1 MEAPLKSLKQSI
13 DPLSSKS
20 TLTLTEKT
28 PLERVQDS
36 ERPLERLM
44 LDLPG
49 FRGYK
54 LREQRREADRIVR
67 SYVYD
72 SLEHSRDGLM
82 SSLQTLT
89 DNKLSELVEPMNR
102 LVAKL
107 DRVAEK
113 INRAS
118 YGYAGFFDSVR
129 IEEPDL
135 DRMLAYDT
143 QLVDSARKFSEM
155 VTSFRSN
162 LTQNK
167 FDDARNSQLQ
177 LDGAIGSLELAFD
190 QRKSVIEGVKV

>member
-1 MEAPLKSLKQSI
+1 MEASLKYLKQSH
-13 DPLSSKS
+13 DSLSLKS
-20 TLTLTEKT
+20 TLTAKT
-28 PLERVQDS
+28 PIERVQES

-54 LREQRREADRIVR
+54 LREERREADRIVR

-72 SLEHSRDGLM
+72 SLEHSRDDLM
-82 SSLQTLT
+82 SSFQMLI
-89 DNKLSELVEPMNR
+89 DNKLGELVEPMNR

-129 IEEPDL
+129 VEEPDL

-143 QLVDSARKFSEM
+143 QLVDLARKFSEM
-155 VTSFRSN
+155 TTLFRSN
-162 LTQNK
+162 LTQKK

-177 LDGAIGSLELAFD
+177 LDDAIGGLELAFD
-190 QRKSVIEGVKV
+190 RRKAIIEGVKV